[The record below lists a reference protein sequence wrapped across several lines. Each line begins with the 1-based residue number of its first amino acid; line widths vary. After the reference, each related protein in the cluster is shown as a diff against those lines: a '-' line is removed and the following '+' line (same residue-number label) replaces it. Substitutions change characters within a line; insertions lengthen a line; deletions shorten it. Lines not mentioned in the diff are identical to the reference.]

1 MTKNGSCDK
10 IKIKKKGL
18 ASNKSNVAV
27 LRTVAKLIVIRYN
40 VFLG

>member
-27 LRTVAKLIVIRYN
+27 LRTVANTI
-40 VFLG
+40 